1 MNRTTYT
8 LAQSAEH
15 AGNLMG
21 SDLVNELLQLKGKPQ
36 AEALQAVHD
45 KVYALSMLQ
54 PFDAAAG
61 GFAVALVNVLQIG
74 VANLEQWAAGEEYER
89 DDVDE
94 SEKRRHAMQQL
105 HKLEAQ
111 AAAIR
116 ANVFGDDDDRV
127 PF

>member
-1 MNRTTYT
+1 MSRTTYT

-21 SDLVNELLQLKGKPQ
+21 SDLINELLQLKGKPQ
-36 AEALQAVHD
+36 IESLQAVHD
-45 KVYALSMLQ
+45 KIYALSMLQ

-74 VANLEQWAAGEEYER
+74 IANLEQWTAGKEYER
-89 DDVDE
+89 DDIDE
-94 SEKRRHAMQQL
+94 SEKRRHALRML
-105 HKLEAQ
+105 GDLEAQ
-111 AAAIR
+111 AAEIR
-116 ANVFGDDDDRV
+116 ESLYGLGEV